1 MSAEDKVRLDKWL
14 WAARLYR
21 TRSLAAE
28 AIRQGKVRVNELTA
42 RASREPVPGD
52 RITLRR
58 PGQEIAL
65 TVRALSA
72 VRGPAPVAQ
81 ALYEEDPAS
90 VARRAEQQQL
100 RRLGVEPAA
109 TLGSGRPTGRDR
121 RQLADWQRW
130 SASAE
135 D

>member
-1 MSAEDKVRLDKWL
+1 MNGAHKVRLDKWL
-14 WAARLYR
+14 WASRLYR

-28 AIRQGKVRVNELTA
+28 SIRQGKVRINGLPA

-52 RITLRR
+52 RISLRR
-58 PGQEIAL
+58 PGHEMEL
-65 TVRALSA
+65 TVRAISGL
-72 VRGPAPVAQ
+72 RGPAPVAQ

-90 VARRAEQQQL
+90 IARRAEQQQL

-109 TLGSGRPTGRDR
+109 TLESGRPTGRDR
-121 RQLADWQRW
+121 RQLAQWQRW

>member
-1 MSAEDKVRLDKWL
+1 MSTEDKVRLDKWL

-28 AIRQGKVRVNELTA
+28 AIRQGKVRINDLTA

-52 RITLRR
+52 RIVLRR
-58 PGQEIAL
+58 TGQELVL

-72 VRGPAPVAQ
+72 IRGPAPVAQ
-81 ALYEEDPAS
+81 TLYEEDPAS
-90 VARRAEQQQL
+90 VARRAREQEA
-100 RRLGVEPAA
+100 RRQGVEPAA
-109 TLGSGRPTGRDR
+109 SRSNGRPTARQR
-121 RQLADWQRW
+121 RHLASWQRW